1 MTGRP
6 PRFLWPFVI
15 VVYVLLLAPLV
26 VVISVSF
33 GSTPTFDF
41 PPKGLTLRW
50 YHAFF
55 ASEMLVRSFFR
66 VSQVVGLL
74 TALVATVIGSLAAIG
89 LVRLHFRG
97 RDAIE
102 TFFLSPLLVP
112 HILLGAAV
120 YLYLARLAWA
130 TSSMT
135 LLVGHIVIATP
146 YVIRCVTA
154 GLVGMDPRLE
164 EAAMSLGA
172 SRPQAFIKVT
182 LPLLRS
188 SLVTGA
194 IFAFNHLVQ
203 RHQPR
208 ALPCG
213 PQRPQPTRSDFFA
226 DPVRGRPVDRRCIGP
241 ADRHR
246 RWAYHSGAASVPAAA
261 DGLTQSARR
270 TQCPN
275 SQSACRS

>member
-1 MTGRP
+1 MTARP

-26 VVISVSF
+26 VVITVSF

-50 YHAFF
+50 YRAFF
-55 ASEMLVRSFFR
+55 ASEMFVRSFFR

-74 TALVATVIGSLAAIG
+74 TALVATVVGTLSAIG

-97 RDAIE
+97 RNAIE

-120 YLYLARLAWA
+120 YLYLARLAWP

-194 IFAFNHLVQ
+194 VFAFIISFSDINLALFLAGANAPSLPVQIFSQIQFEADPSIAAASALQIVIVGGLILLVQ
-203 RHQPR
+203 RVFR
-208 ALPCG
+208 L
-213 PQRPQPTRSDFFA
+213 RLM
-226 DPVRGRPVDRRCIGP
+226 V
-241 ADRHR
+241 
-246 RWAYHSGAASVPAAA
+246 
-261 DGLTQSARR
+261 
-270 TQCPN
+270 
-275 SQSACRS
+275 

>member
-55 ASEMLVRSFFR
+55 ASEMFVRSFFR

-89 LVRLHFRG
+89 LVRLRFRG

-172 SRPQAFIKVT
+172 SRAQAFIKVA

-194 IFAFNHLVQ
+194 VFAFIISFSDINLALFLAGPNAPSLPVQIFSQIQFEADPSIAAASALQIVIVGGLILLVQ
-203 RHQPR
+203 RVLR
-208 ALPCG
+208 L
-213 PQRPQPTRSDFFA
+213 RLM
-226 DPVRGRPVDRRCIGP
+226 V
-241 ADRHR
+241 
-246 RWAYHSGAASVPAAA
+246 
-261 DGLTQSARR
+261 
-270 TQCPN
+270 
-275 SQSACRS
+275 

>member
-6 PRFLWPFVI
+6 PRYLWPFV
-15 VVYVLLLAPLV
+15 VAVYALLLAPLV
-26 VVISVSF
+26 VVAVVSF
-33 GSTPTFDF
+33 GSTSTFDF
-41 PPKGLTLRW
+41 PPKGLSLRW
-50 YHAFF
+50 YRAFF
-55 ASEMLVRSFFR
+55 ASEMFVRSFFR

-74 TALVATVIGSLAAIG
+74 TALVATVVGTLSAIG
-89 LVRLHFRG
+89 LVRIQFRG
-97 RDAIE
+97 RQAVE

-120 YLYLARLAWA
+120 YLYLARLAWP

-194 IFAFNHLVQ
+194 VFAFIISFSDINLALFLAGANAPSLPVQIFSQIQFEADPSIAAASALQIVIVGGLILLVQ
-203 RHQPR
+203 RVFR
-208 ALPCG
+208 L
-213 PQRPQPTRSDFFA
+213 RLM
-226 DPVRGRPVDRRCIGP
+226 V
-241 ADRHR
+241 
-246 RWAYHSGAASVPAAA
+246 
-261 DGLTQSARR
+261 
-270 TQCPN
+270 
-275 SQSACRS
+275 

>member
-1 MTGRP
+1 MSGRP
-6 PRFLWPFVI
+6 PRFLWLFVI
-15 VVYVLLLAPLV
+15 AVYALLLAPLV
-26 VVISVSF
+26 VVIAVSF
-33 GSTPTFDF
+33 GSTATFDF
-41 PPKGLTLRW
+41 PPRGLTLRW
-50 YHAFF
+50 YRAFF
-55 ASEMLVRSFFR
+55 ASETFVRSFFR
-66 VSQVVGLL
+66 VSQVVGLQ
-74 TALVATVIGSLAAIG
+74 TALVATVVGTLSAIG
-89 LVRLHFRG
+89 LVRLRFRG

-130 TSSMT
+130 TSSTT

-194 IFAFNHLVQ
+194 VFAFIISFSDVYLALFIAGPTTITLPLRLFNYMEWEQTPLVAAVSTVQ
-203 RHQPR
+203 VVLIL
-208 ALPCG
+208 AVMIIAEKVVGL
-213 PQRPQPTRSDFFA
+213 SSA
-226 DPVRGRPVDRRCIGP
+226 GR
-241 ADRHR
+241 
-246 RWAYHSGAASVPAAA
+246 
-261 DGLTQSARR
+261 L
-270 TQCPN
+270 
-275 SQSACRS
+275 

>member
-15 VVYVLLLAPLV
+15 VVYALLLAPLV
-26 VVISVSF
+26 VVITVSF

-41 PPKGLTLRW
+41 PPPGLSLRW
-50 YHAFF
+50 YRAFF
-55 ASEMLVRSFFR
+55 ASEMFVRSFFR

-74 TALVATVIGSLAAIG
+74 TAVVATVIGTLSAIG
-89 LVRLHFRG
+89 LVRLRFRG
-97 RDAIE
+97 RDTIE

-120 YLYLARLAWA
+120 YLYLARLAWP

-194 IFAFNHLVQ
+194 VFAFIISFSDINLALFLAGANAPSLPVQIFSQIQFEADPSIAAASALQIVIVGGLILLVQ
-203 RHQPR
+203 RVFR
-208 ALPCG
+208 L
-213 PQRPQPTRSDFFA
+213 RLM
-226 DPVRGRPVDRRCIGP
+226 V
-241 ADRHR
+241 
-246 RWAYHSGAASVPAAA
+246 
-261 DGLTQSARR
+261 
-270 TQCPN
+270 
-275 SQSACRS
+275 